1 MYRQLQPGGRVGGDH
16 RLRWPPLV
24 SKGRLDPVGH
34 GWNDRQAV
42 GPAMVVAIIE
52 RSQKVV
58 RHLVD
63 AVGIEWH
70 LTRTPGTSEPSSAF
84 GFPPQAQR
92 RKGDDDSIMP
102 SRSFPQQSF

>member
-16 RLRWPPLV
+16 SLSWPPLV

-42 GPAMVVAIIE
+42 GPALVVAIVD
-52 RSQKVV
+52 RGQKVV

-70 LTRTPGTSEPSSAF
+70 LPALLGPASRRPPSDFS
-84 GFPPQAQR
+84 R
-92 RKGDDDSIMP
+92 RRNAARKTTTL
-102 SRSFPQQSF
+102 